1 MTSPAAPPMH
11 GHGSQASVRVFIVT
25 CSDTR
30 SLETDE
36 SGLLAES
43 LLRQAGHVVAGRVVV
58 RDEPDQLRVV
68 LSEKLRDEG
77 VEAIFVNGGTG
88 ISRRDRTFDALEP
101 MLQKR
106 IDGFGELFRM
116 LSYAEVG
123 AASMLSRATAGLID
137 GRIVFSVPGSRNAV
151 RLALEKLVLP
161 VIGHAVQEARR

>member
-1 MTSPAAPPMH
+1 MH
-11 GHGSQASVRVFIVT
+11 GHGSQASVRVLIVT

-43 LLRQAGHVVAGRVVV
+43 LLREAGHVVAGRVVV
-58 RDEPDQLRVV
+58 RDEPDQLRAV
-68 LSEKLRDEG
+68 LAEKLRDEG

-137 GRIVFSVPGSRNAV
+137 GRVVFSVPGSRNAV

-161 VIGHAVQEARR
+161 VIGHAVKEARR